1 MRECDEVNSV
11 EQELAYCLLLTS
23 YYGSHLTQLT
33 FKHKQFCANVCCTV
47 CNWVYNV
54 VFNTLF
60 CTTGFKETK
69 ETEQS

>member
-1 MRECDEVNSV
+1 MFIIDLYNIPYAV
-11 EQELAYCLLLTS
+11 T
-23 YYGSHLTQLT
+23 
-33 FKHKQFCANVCCTV
+33 KHSLHSNTQFCANVCCTV